1 MEKAIE
7 IKDVR
12 MLFAARGEAVHA
24 LEKVSFEAYDG
35 EFISVVGPSGCG
47 KTTLLR
53 VVGGLIP
60 PTRGQVWVYGH
71 PVQGPHPNVGIVFQ
85 SPVLMSWRTV
95 LDNVLLQAE
104 VRKLEP
110 RKYREIA
117 LGLIELVGI
126 KGFENKYPFQLS
138 GGMQQRVSICRALLH
153 DPPLLLMD
161 EPFGALDA
169 FTREQMNLELMRI
182 WQEKK
187 KTVLFIT
194 HSIQEAV
201 FLSDKV
207 VVLTARPGRVME
219 IIPVELPRPRYLEVI
234 ELPAF
239 GKLVSSIRRML
250 QVQSCLQ

>member
-7 IKDVR
+7 IKEVR

-24 LEKVSFEAYDG
+24 LEKVSFEAHDG

-117 LGLIELVGI
+117 LGLIDLVGI

-161 EPFGALDA
+161 EPFGSLDA

-207 VVLTARPGRVME
+207 V
-219 IIPVELPRPRYLEVI
+219 
-234 ELPAF
+234 
-239 GKLVSSIRRML
+239 
-250 QVQSCLQ
+250 

>member
-7 IKDVR
+7 IKEVR
-12 MLFAARGEAVHA
+12 MLFAAGGEAVHA
-24 LEKVSFEAYDG
+24 LEKVSFEAHDG

-169 FTREQMNLELMRI
+169 FTREQMNLELMRV

-219 IIPVELPRPRYLEVI
+219 IIPVELPRPRYLEVT